1 MNCFKILW
9 CTSQLPCPY
18 MLSLKTRNF
27 SLYTKK
33 AQFAQ
38 LRYKSDTVL
47 LAVSGTL
54 QEGFPLNKHLDHPET
69 KSIFVGWGLVRGV
82 KSYFDIKT
90 QGSSREFTE
99 NDLTKFP
106 TINPCAVVTG
116 NKLHAN
122 TYALYLVDVRAALSA
137 LCGEPR
143 YLSITP
149 DAVKVDLKAEE
160 TSENVRKIL
169 RQHIKESGFTN
180 MDECAVLAVVSV
192 VWRGPTFVENPVL
205 YVKPDGTEVTNFH
218 EGIAKWA
225 GTKDELRGTP
235 EYFEAIHKQIDLC
248 EHLFKYVKPVYGTD
262 KNTARF
268 NLQMEKQQFLQLA
281 ARAGVKLQE

>member
-1 MNCFKILW
+1 
-9 CTSQLPCPY
+9 
-18 MLSLKTRNF
+18 LSLCRKVGLSSKCRKVGIKRTSSFRPQAR
-27 SLYTKK
+27 S
-33 AQFAQ
+33 
-38 LRYKSDTVL
+38 KSDTIV

-69 KSIFVGWGLVRGV
+69 KSIFIGWGLVRGV

-90 QGSSREFTE
+90 KGVSREFAE
-99 NDLTKFP
+99 IHDLSKFP
-106 TINPCAVVTG
+106 NVNPCAVVTG

-122 TYALYLVDVRAALSA
+122 VYALYMVDVRAALKA

-149 DAVKVDLKAEE
+149 DAVKVDLSAAE
-160 TSENVRKIL
+160 TSDNVKKL
-169 RQHIKESGFTN
+169 MRQFIKEQGFKN

-225 GTKDELRGTP
+225 GTDDKLRGTP
-235 EYFEAIHKQIDLC
+235 EYFAAIHKRIDLC
-248 EHLFKYVKPVYGTD
+248 EDLFQFTKPVYGTD
-262 KNTARF
+262 PFTARF
-268 NLQMEKQQFLQLA
+268 NQQMEAKDFLALA
-281 ARAGVKLQE
+281 SRAGLKLE

>member
-1 MNCFKILW
+1 MLQVRHRNLFS
-9 CTSQLPCPY
+9 SQSKKS
-18 MLSLKTRNF
+18 LSTQKRN
-27 SLYTKK
+27 
-33 AQFAQ
+33 AG
-38 LRYKSDTVL
+38 DTVL

-54 QEGFPLNKHLDHPET
+54 QQGFPLNKHLDHPET
-69 KSIFVGWGLVRGV
+69 KSVFVGWGLVRGV

-90 QGSSREFTE
+90 KDVSREFSE

-106 TINPCAVVTG
+106 TVNPCAVVTG

-122 TYALYLVDVRAALSA
+122 VYALYQVDVRAALKA

-149 DAVKVDLKAEE
+149 DAVKVDLTAEE
-160 TSENVRKIL
+160 TSENVRKVM
-169 RQHIKESGFTN
+169 RQYIKEQGFKN

-205 YVKPDGTEVTNFH
+205 YIKPDGTEVTNFH

-225 GTKDELRGTP
+225 ETSDTLRGTP
-235 EYFEAIHKQIDLC
+235 AYFQAIHKKIDLC
-248 EHLFKYVKPVYGTD
+248 EELFKFTKPVYGTD
-262 KNTARF
+262 VNTARF
-268 NLQMEKQQFLQLA
+268 NQQMSMDNFLALA
-281 ARAGVKLQE
+281 ARAGIKLENKQ

>member
-1 MNCFKILW
+1 VSPKCR
-9 CTSQLPCPY
+9 
-18 MLSLKTRNF
+18 KTRGLPRK
-27 SLYTKK
+27 SLQT
-33 AQFAQ
+33 QT
-38 LRYKSDTVL
+38 RRSKSDTVL

-54 QEGFPLNKHLDHPET
+54 QEGFPLNKHMDHPET
-69 KSIFVGWGLVRGV
+69 KALFVGWGLVRGV

-90 QGSSREFTE
+90 KGVSREFVE

-106 TINPCAVVTG
+106 NVNPCAVVTG

-122 TYALYLVDVRAALSA
+122 VYALYMVDVRAAFKA

-143 YLSITP
+143 YLAITP
-149 DAVKVDLKAEE
+149 DAVKVDLTAEE
-160 TSENVRKIL
+160 TSISVKKL
-169 RQHIKESGFTN
+169 MRQYIKEQGFKN

-225 GTKDELRGTP
+225 GTDDKLRGTP
-235 EYFEAIHKQIDLC
+235 EYLAAIHKRIDMC
-248 EHLFKYVKPVYGTD
+248 EELFKFTKPVYGTD
-262 KNTARF
+262 PFTARF
-268 NLQMEKQQFLQLA
+268 NQQLEVNDFKALA
-281 ARAGVKLQE
+281 SRAGVKLE

>member
-1 MNCFKILW
+1 MLLSKSRNYARHSNKMYQ
-9 CTSQLPCPY
+9 TSQNRA
-18 MLSLKTRNF
+18 K
-27 SLYTKK
+27 
-33 AQFAQ
+33 
-38 LRYKSDTVL
+38 TVL

-90 QGSSREFTE
+90 KGVSREFTE
-99 NDLTKFP
+99 NDHSKFP

-116 NKLHAN
+116 NRLHAN
-122 TYALYLVDVRAALSA
+122 VYALYMVDVRAALSA

-149 DAVKVDLKAEE
+149 DAVKVDLTAEE
-160 TSENVRKIL
+160 TSENVKKVM
-169 RQHIKESGFTN
+169 RQYIKENGFSN

-205 YVKPDGTEVTNFH
+205 YTKPDGTEVTNFH

-225 GTKDELRGTP
+225 DTHDSKRGTR
-235 EYFEAIHKQIDLC
+235 EYFEAIHKRIDVC
-248 EHLFKYVKPVYGTD
+248 EDLFKYTKPLYGVD
-262 KNTARF
+262 SKTARF
-268 NLQMEKQQFLQLA
+268 NQQMDAAEFVSLA
-281 ARAGVKLQE
+281 KRSGVKLE

>member
-1 MNCFKILW
+1 MLQVRHRNLFS
-9 CTSQLPCPY
+9 SQSKKS
-18 MLSLKTRNF
+18 LSTQKRN
-27 SLYTKK
+27 
-33 AQFAQ
+33 AG
-38 LRYKSDTVL
+38 DTVL

-54 QEGFPLNKHLDHPET
+54 QQGFPLNKHLDHPET
-69 KSIFVGWGLVRGV
+69 KSVFVGWGLVRGV

-90 QGSSREFTE
+90 KDVSREFSE

-106 TINPCAVVTG
+106 TVNPCAVVTG

-122 TYALYLVDVRAALSA
+122 VYALYQVDVRAALKA

-149 DAVKVDLKAEE
+149 DAVKVDLTAEE
-160 TSENVRKIL
+160 TSENVRKVM
-169 RQHIKESGFTN
+169 RQYIKEQGFKN

-205 YVKPDGTEVTNFH
+205 YIKPDGTEVTNFH

-225 GTKDELRGTP
+225 ETSDALRGTP
-235 EYFEAIHKQIDLC
+235 AYFQAIHKKIDLC
-248 EHLFKYVKPVYGTD
+248 EELFKFTKPVYGTD
-262 KNTARF
+262 VNTARF
-268 NLQMEKQQFLQLA
+268 NQQMSMDNFLALA
-281 ARAGVKLQE
+281 ARAGIKLENKQ